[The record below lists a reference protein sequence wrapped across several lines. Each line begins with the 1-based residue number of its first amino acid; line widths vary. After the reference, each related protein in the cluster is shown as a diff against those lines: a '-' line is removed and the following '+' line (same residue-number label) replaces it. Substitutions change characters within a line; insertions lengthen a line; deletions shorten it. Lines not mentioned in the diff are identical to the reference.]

1 MDWDRLGS
9 EFAFIG
15 RIAQLAETVPGHA
28 GVQIVRGIGDD
39 TAVLKVGTQAL
50 LWTTDM
56 MVEGVHFR
64 LDLSDPFRLGWKALA
79 VNLSDIAAMGGVPA
93 GALLSCGLPPNL
105 LQAWGEKLVEG
116 FIHCAKEFSCPVVG
130 GDTNRSDRAVLDVS
144 VLGCVEGEPVLRS
157 TAKPGH
163 RLFVTGQLGDSRAGL
178 ERLLRDGLE
187 QAEAD
192 DPDAVRSHLH
202 PVPRLAAGQF
212 AARHGV
218 SAMMDLSDGLGA
230 DLPKLCMAS
239 GCGAVVEERLIP
251 VGESAKRWASQAGQ
265 KAVLFAAAGGE
276 DYELLI
282 AVPPEKVDTVRIGV
296 ESEGDVPVTEI
307 GYLASEEGIVMA
319 GEDGQRVPL
328 PAGWEHFL
336 E

>member
-1 MDWDRLGS
+1 MDWERLGS

-15 RIAQLAETVPGHA
+15 RIAHLAAAVPGYA

-39 TAVLKVGTQAL
+39 TAVLKIGSQAL
-50 LWTTDM
+50 LWATDM

-93 GALLSCGLPPNL
+93 GALLSCAFPSRL
-105 LQAWGEKLVEG
+105 LGAWGEELIGG
-116 FIHCAKEFSCPVVG
+116 FVQCAKQFECPILG
-130 GDTNRSDRAVLDVS
+130 GDTNRSDRVVLDVS
-144 VLGCVEGEPVLRS
+144 VLGVVEGEPLLRS
-157 TAKPGH
+157 TTKPGD

-178 ERLLRDGLE
+178 ERLLRDGLAK
-187 QAEAD
+187 AEAD
-192 DPDAVRSHLH
+192 DPDAVRSHLQ
-202 PVPRLAAGQF
+202 PVPRLSAGQS
-212 AARHGV
+212 AARHGA

-251 VGESAKRWASQAGQ
+251 VGESAKRWALQTGQ

-282 AVPPEKVDTVRIGV
+282 AVPPERVDSFRTGV
-296 ESEGDVPVTEI
+296 ASEGDVPLTEI
-307 GYLASEEGIVMA
+307 GYLASEEGIVMK

-328 PAGWEHFL
+328 PAGWEHFSA
-336 E
+336 